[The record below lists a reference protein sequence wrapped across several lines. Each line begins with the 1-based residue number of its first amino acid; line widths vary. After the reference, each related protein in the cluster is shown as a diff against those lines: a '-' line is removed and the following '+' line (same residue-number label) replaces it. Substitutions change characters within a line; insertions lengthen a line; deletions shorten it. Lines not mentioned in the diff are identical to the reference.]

1 MKKFLAVVL
10 TVAACL
16 SMAACGKSDSGKQP
30 AAADVVKAVADNL
43 TFQDEMMS
51 VDQAAISNL
60 YNIDMEKVD
69 EISMYTSST
78 RSTASEV
85 TVIKMKDA
93 ADIQLAKDAAAERIE
108 DQKIAYESYVPEE
121 MVKIEGAVTYT
132 HENYLILV
140 MADDTST
147 VKETFEAQ
155 F

>member
-16 SMAACGKSDSGKQP
+16 SMASCGKSDSGKQP